1 MSLPAD
7 LATHPRLDTW
17 VRLTEGDTVTLY
29 TGKVELGQGL
39 ISAIGRI
46 GAEELDVALARVR
59 VRTGDTAHALDEWLT
74 AGSMSMT
81 DSGTALRQAAA
92 EARAALL
99 ALAADRLGAPA
110 EDLVVEDGTVVAPD
124 GGRVTYWELVPA
136 GHLHGEATGAATP
149 KAPGDYR
156 VVGRAG
162 ARLDVAGLVTGTTQF
177 VGDLHEPGML
187 HARVVRGPGQGA
199 RLVDVDVARA
209 EAVAG
214 IVAVV
219 RDGDFLAVVA
229 EREDQALRA
238 HDALSAGARWREE
251 AELPDQTT
259 LPRWLLEQPA
269 QSFRVLDGMPEA
281 YAPTGPLEPAP
292 EAHTAYEATFS
303 RPFLMH
309 GSIGP
314 SAALAR
320 WSDGALE
327 ITSHTQGPFILRAAL
342 ARALGLE
349 TEAIRV
355 RHIVGPGCYGHN
367 GADDVAL
374 DAALVARAVPGRPV
388 LLKWTRADEHGFEP
402 YGAPAA
408 VRVAAHLDVD
418 GGLADWSLDA
428 HGLTHLSRPLQG
440 LPGSGLLAAWTLAE
454 PVERT
459 PARPMLMPEAGLHR
473 NATPAYRIPRTR
485 IVKHFVDDG
494 PLRTSS
500 LRSLGA
506 HVNVFAIESAM
517 DELAALAGRDPL
529 EFRLA
534 HLEDERARAVL
545 EAAAERARWSER
557 AEANGRGLGLAFARY
572 KNKAAYAAVVVEVS
586 VDDATAAIR
595 LERAVIAAD
604 AGQVVDPVGLV
615 NQLEGGLVQSASWT
629 LHERVSF
636 DRRRVTSLDWDAYPI
651 LRFPDVPEIET
662 VLLDRPGAPFLGS
675 GEATQGPTAGAI
687 GNAIRAATG
696 VRVHDLPITPE
707 RLRRAAAE
715 PELAASRT

>member
-1 MSLPAD
+1 
-7 LATHPRLDTW
+7 
-17 VRLTEGDTVTLY
+17 
-29 TGKVELGQGL
+29 
-39 ISAIGRI
+39 
-46 GAEELDVALARVR
+46 
-59 VRTGDTAHALDEWLT
+59 
-74 AGSMSMT
+74 
-81 DSGTALRQAAA
+81 
-92 EARAALL
+92 
-99 ALAADRLGAPA
+99 
-110 EDLVVEDGTVVAPD
+110 
-124 GGRVTYWELVPA
+124 
-136 GHLHGEATGAATP
+136 
-149 KAPGDYR
+149 
-156 VVGRAG
+156 
-162 ARLDVAGLVTGTTQF
+162 
-177 VGDLHEPGML
+177 
-187 HARVVRGPGQGA
+187 
-199 RLVDVDVARA
+199 
-209 EAVAG
+209 
-214 IVAVV
+214 
-219 RDGDFLAVVA
+219 
-229 EREDQALRA
+229 
-238 HDALSAGARWREE
+238 
-251 AELPDQTT
+251 
-259 LPRWLLEQPA
+259 
-269 QSFRVLDGMPEA
+269 
-281 YAPTGPLEPAP
+281 
-292 EAHTAYEATFS
+292 
-303 RPFLMH
+303 
-309 GSIGP
+309 
-314 SAALAR
+314 
-320 WSDGALE
+320 
-327 ITSHTQGPFILRAAL
+327 
-342 ARALGLE
+342 
-349 TEAIRV
+349 
-355 RHIVGPGCYGHN
+355 VGPGCYGHN

-408 VRVAAHLDVD
+408 VRVAAHLDED

-440 LPGSGLLAAWTLAE
+440 QPGSGLLAAWTLAE

-459 PARPMLMPEAGLHR
+459 PARPMLMPEAGIHR

-557 AEANGRGLGLAFARY
+557 AEQDGRGLGLAFARY

-604 AGQVVDPVGLV
+604 SGQVVDPVGLV